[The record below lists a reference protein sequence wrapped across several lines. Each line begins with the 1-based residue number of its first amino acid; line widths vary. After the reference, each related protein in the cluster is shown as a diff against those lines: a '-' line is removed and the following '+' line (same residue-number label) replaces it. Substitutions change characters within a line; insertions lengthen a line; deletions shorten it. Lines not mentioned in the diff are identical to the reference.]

1 MAGLPIWN
9 CRIPKTRRETVITV
23 SLRALEKPHSK
34 ND

>member
-9 CRIPKTRRETVITV
+9 CRIPKTQRETVITV
-23 SLRALEKPHSK
+23 SLRALVKPHPK